1 MSPPDTPSSLAAE
14 LRSLAG
20 IALGAAVVAG
30 LAQVLPPTRPLTH
43 EFVQLSGI
51 LGVAALWLQAR
62 VQGRGGAGALS
73 ATTALVR
80 VVVAG
85 AVAWGI
91 QLLTSTLLYDCRTG
105 EGSVYL
111 WVTWLP
117 MGLFA
122 TLGGRASR
130 RLGPWSHR
138 GLVVA
143 LLLLDVG
150 TLAVQGLRGLRM
162 VDPLLGLPQLVDQR
176 ADMAL
181 VPVHAAH
188 RLWLL
193 GLALLLGAVDRR
205 GWRPVLPA
213 LLAFGGL
220 SVALG
225 SHVGL
230 GIGRAHLEQD
240 LAAVHAEDR
249 VVIRHTTDGWAPG
262 YAPVVMERAQWA
274 MHQLRERWGMDVRTP
289 IELRLYNDTDHMLQ
303 STGLRASHAGPFW
316 VDLELSRA
324 LTLTLEHELVHAQH
338 GEWSRH
344 PALLLMRGVVEG
356 SAEAWE
362 DRLDRLVGAHS
373 QQAAALANGDLP
385 SAAVF
390 MRIGGFFRVNEGN
403 AYDAA
408 ASFVGWLIL
417 EHGVER
423 WIDFQQHLDWDRA
436 YGRSL
441 EQLDTDWRAFLATVP
456 VDLKTRVEA
465 AERFSPALR
474 TAYLDQT
481 CPKVG
486 SRAPSPEKA
495 AETLARLGSTDR
507 ALDAYAAVDA
517 ESPSLR
523 LLLQRVTILQTA
535 GRHVEALALLEA
547 ERERATEAHE
557 ENQVLGA
564 RIHSLIH
571 LDDRVALDRAL
582 AEQLSLRAQAGD
594 PVEGLR
600 RLRRLVRSP
609 GTVDE
614 TLAVLRAQ
622 ERDQPGMLRTMVA
635 RHPDNVD
642 VWNLFL
648 ERGLR
653 LHPSRR
659 WVGRPAW
666 LIQQHAEAVELLSL
680 GTLECPRW
688 GAALTT
694 LAEVAVD
701 ERDAELLG
709 QVGALLRRDCSE
721 DGLLLGKLA
730 IAEER
735 WEWLQTR

>member
-1 MSPPDTPSSLAAE
+1 MSPPPASPTLGPE

-20 IALGAAVVAG
+20 IALGAAGVAG
-30 LAQVLPPTRPLTH
+30 LAQLLPPTRPLTH
-43 EFVQLSGI
+43 EFIQLAGI
-51 LGVAALWLQAR
+51 LGVAGLWLQAR
-62 VQGRGGAGALS
+62 VQGRRGAGALP

-91 QLLTSTLLYDCRTG
+91 QLLTSTWLHDCRTG

-122 TLGGRASR
+122 ALGGRASR

-143 LLLLDVG
+143 LLVLDVC

-193 GLALLLGAVDRR
+193 GLALLVGAVDRR

-220 SVALG
+220 SAALG

-230 GIGRAHLEQD
+230 GIGRAHLEAD
-240 LAAVHAEDR
+240 LAAVQSEDR
-249 VVIRHTTDGWAPG
+249 IVLRHTTDGWAPG

-274 MHQLRERWGMDVRTP
+274 MHQLRERWDMDVRTP
-289 IELRLYNDTDHMLQ
+289 IELRLYNDTDHLLQ
-303 STGLRASHAGPFW
+303 STGLRASHAGPHW

-338 GEWSRH
+338 GEWSLH
-344 PALLLMRGVVEG
+344 PLLLLMRGVVEG

-362 DRLDRLVGAHS
+362 DRLDRFPAAHA

-390 MRIGGFFRVNEGN
+390 MRVGGFFRVNEGN

-408 ASFVGWLIL
+408 ASFVGWIIL
-417 EHGVER
+417 EHGIER

-441 EQLDTDWRAFLATVP
+441 EQLDTDWQAFLATVP

-465 AERFSPALR
+465 AERFSPELR
-474 TAYLDQT
+474 PAYVDQT

-486 SRAPSPEKA
+486 RRAPSPEQA
-495 AETLARLGSTDR
+495 AETLARLGATDR
-507 ALDAYAAVDA
+507 ALEAYEAVDA
-517 ESPSLR
+517 ASPSLR
-523 LLLQRVTILQTA
+523 LLLQRVSIFQTA
-535 GRHVEALALLEA
+535 GRHDEALALLDAEA
-547 ERERATEAHE
+547 ERATEAHE
-557 ENQVLGA
+557 RDQLLGA
-564 RIHSLIH
+564 RIRSLLH

-600 RLRRLVRSP
+600 RLRRLLRRAE
-609 GTVDE
+609 TVDE
-614 TLAVLRAQ
+614 TLAVLRVQ
-622 ERDQPGMLRTMVA
+622 ERDQPGMLRAMVA
-635 RHPDNVD
+635 RHPGDED

-666 LIQQHAEAVELLSL
+666 LVEQHAEAVELLSL

-688 GAALTT
+688 GESLVT

-701 ERDAELLG
+701 ERDPELLG
-709 QVGALLRRDCSE
+709 QVGELLRRDCGE
-721 DGLLLGKLA
+721 DDLLIGKLG
-730 IAEER
+730 IAEAR
-735 WEWLQTR
+735 WDWLQQR